1 MRFERGLLIY
11 PGGGTADGRAGDHI
25 LLAPPYNVTD
35 EELEMIVG
43 LLGETVDAVAAL
55 MSRDPRYDILFEPV
69 QIGPVTARNRFYQVP
84 HCTGIGWT
92 QPEALARLRGIKAE
106 GGWAV
111 VATEETEIH
120 PTADCEPFHEG
131 RLWDDRDIP
140 AMALMAD
147 AVHEHGALA
156 AIEIMHHGGSV
167 ANWGTRLA
175 PMAPSHRPI
184 IYNFP
189 VQARAMDKQDIRN
202 LRQWHRDA
210 AIRSKKA
217 GFDIVYVYATHDL
230 SIAHQFLQRRKNDRI
245 DEYGGSLENRARLL
259 RELIEDTKDAVGDK
273 CAVAV
278 RFCADELIGEEGLTH
293 DGEARDVDRDARR
306 ASRPLGRQYLERGR
320 MTARLP
326 ASRRRASRRN
336 IRAS

>member
-1 MRFERGLLIY
+1 MR
-11 PGGGTADGRAGDHI
+11 
-25 LLAPPYNVTD
+25 
-35 EELEMIVG
+35 
-43 LLGETVDAVAAL
+43 
-55 MSRDPRYDILFEPV
+55 RDPRYDILFESV
-69 QIGPVTARNRFYQVP
+69 RIGPMTARNRFYQVP

-92 QPEALARLRGIKAE
+92 QPETLARLRGIKAE

-140 AMALMAD
+140 AIALMAD

-156 AIEIMHHGGSV
+156 AIEIMHHGASA
-167 ANWGTRLA
+167 ANWGTRMA
-175 PMAPSHRPI
+175 PLAPSHRPI
-184 IYNFP
+184 IYYSP

-230 SIAHQFLQRRKNDRI
+230 SIAQQFLERRKNDRI
-245 DEYGGSLENRARLL
+245 DEYGGGRVEPRPPPGGPMG
-259 RELIEDTKDAVGDK
+259 DTQG
-273 CAVAV
+273 
-278 RFCADELIGEEGLTH
+278 GG
-293 DGEARDVDRDARR
+293 GARR
-306 ASRPLGRQYLERGR
+306 AVGGRLSAGRRVRRGGR
-320 MTARLP
+320 C
-326 ASRRRASRRN
+326 
-336 IRAS
+336 

>member
-1 MRFERGLLIY
+1 MRCFRHDPRSALRHPLRTDSDRPGNCAQPLL
-11 PGGGTADGRAGDHI
+11 PSATLHGHR
-25 LLAPPYNVTD
+25 
-35 EELEMIVG
+35 
-43 LLGETVDAVAAL
+43 VDAA
-55 MSRDPRYDILFEPV
+55 
-69 QIGPVTARNRFYQVP
+69 G
-84 HCTGIGWT
+84 G
-92 QPEALARLRGIKAE
+92 LARLRGIKAE

-167 ANWGTRLA
+167 ANWGTRL
-175 PMAPSHRPI
+175 HQWRRRT
-184 IYNFP
+184 
-189 VQARAMDKQDIRN
+189 ARSSTTIRCRRGRWTRQDIRN
-202 LRQWHRDA
+202 LRAWHRDA

-259 RELIEDTKDAVGDK
+259 RELIEDTKDAVGDR

-278 RFCADELIGEEGLTH
+278 RFCGDEL
-293 DGEARDVDRDARR
+293 DR
-306 ASRPLGRQYLERGR
+306 RGR
-320 MTARLP
+320 SERTTAK
-326 ASRRRASRRN
+326 RATSSKCSPSFR
-336 IRAS
+336 ISGT

>member
-1 MRFERGLLIY
+1 
-11 PGGGTADGRAGDHI
+11 
-25 LLAPPYNVTD
+25 
-35 EELEMIVG
+35 
-43 LLGETVDAVAAL
+43 
-55 MSRDPRYDILFEPV
+55 MSRDPRYDVLFEPV
-69 QIGPVTARNRFYQVP
+69 RIGPVTARNRFYQVP

-92 QPEALARLRGIKAE
+92 QPETLARLRGIKAE

-120 PTADCEPFHEG
+120 PSADCEPFHEG
-131 RLWDDRDIP
+131 RLWDDRDVP

-167 ANWGTRLA
+167 ANWGTRIA
-175 PMAPSHRPI
+175 PLAPSHRPI
-184 IYNFP
+184 IYYSP
-189 VQARAMDKQDIRN
+189 VQARAMDKQDIRD
-202 LRQWHRDA
+202 LRRWHRDA

-230 SIAHQFLQRRKNDRI
+230 SIAQQFLERRKNDRT

-259 RELIEDTKDAVGDK
+259 RELIEDTKEAVGDR

-278 RFCADELIGEEGLTH
+278 RFCADELIGDGGLTQPGYVN
-293 DGEARDVDRDARR
+293 DVAGPCLLDRPSLEAAIGQELGQPRLLDR
-306 ASRPLGRQYLERGR
+306 PTV
-320 MTARLP
+320 TA
-326 ASRRRASRRN
+326 
-336 IRAS
+336 